1 MNLFSKLSLFFAVY
15 GLLILSG
22 CAYSIHDVYVSD
34 FQPYA
39 PLEKGN
45 IVTAEAEQFVVMS
58 FVQDTNYV
66 DRAYVKLQ
74 KQCPNST
81 ITGISTQFSTS
92 LGFFSW
98 TNKVLMQGLC
108 ISAKN

>member
-1 MNLFSKLSLFFAVY
+1 MKPMVKLCLLL
-15 GLLILSG
+15 GLASFLVLSG
-22 CAYSIHDVYVSD
+22 CAYSIHDLYISD

-39 PLEKGN
+39 PLEKGQM
-45 IVTAEAEQFVVMS
+45 IKAEAEQFVVMW

-66 DRAYVKLQ
+66 DRAYEKLQ
-74 KQCPNST
+74 TQCPNKA
-81 ITGISTQFSTS
+81 ITGISTQYSTS

-108 ISAKN
+108 VAAKD